1 MRTYRVFVFCIVLLS
16 VSVVFASDNPDVI
29 LAGSAAESEAETIKA
44 DMTFFT
50 DSSCSQ
56 LKPEITKDNLDNIKS
71 CLLKGIAETI
81 LEGSC
86 NFAYRAT
93 EYKAYPS
100 PKVLSETLKL
110 GNGFSKYENITG
122 MYLEAGENVVF
133 VGDTGGK
140 KISLLIPELMRKPA
154 EGVKPSKDPKGW
166 GLYKQT
172 IKLKEGHNQI
182 KLKKAGN
189 AYISYFDDDPEN
201 APAVKVHFATGKVNG
216 YFDTAKDDDEDWNR
230 LLDNAVSPIMDSR
243 GRFIQ
248 VAYPV
253 EWLKEFAY
261 GRGVELID
269 NYDTLLRHQY
279 ELMGLAKYD
288 KLPQNRIL
296 ARVNFNYYMFRDGD
310 GVAYYGNK
318 GTMRKVT
325 HPEVVI
331 KGDPCWG
338 FSHEV
343 GHVLQ
348 MNPQMT
354 WGGMTEVSNNIHTLY
369 VTTRMGN
376 KSRLKAGNIYQKA
389 RKSIAE
395 ADPKISYLH
404 DKDVFK
410 RLVPF
415 WQLFLYFEK
424 NGKPDFY
431 ADVMEQMRLRPNAGR
446 GNDSIKN
453 QFEFVKICCDVSGV
467 DLTDFFGKWG
477 FFWVGEMELNDYRKY
492 KYSISQK
499 MVDETIEY
507 VKSKGY
513 PKPEDDITLVEDAD

>member
-1 MRTYRVFVFCIVLLS
+1 MRFFRVFFACTVLLS
-16 VSVVFASDNPDVI
+16 VSVLVASEKPDIISV
-29 LAGSAAESEAETIKA
+29 ESEAKVTSA
-44 DMTFFT
+44 DMMFFT

-56 LKPEITKDNLDNIKS
+56 LKPEISNDVLDKIKS
-71 CLLKGIAETI
+71 SLLKDIAANI
-81 LEGSC
+81 LDGRYKPEYRVAEYT
-86 NFAYRAT
+86 AYA
-93 EYKAYPS
+93 S

-110 GNGFSKYENITG
+110 GDGFSKYENITG
-122 MYLEAGENVVF
+122 MYLETGENVMF

-140 KISLLIPELMRKPA
+140 EISLLIPELMRKPA
-154 EGVKPSKDPKGW
+154 EDVTPSKDPKGW
-166 GLYKQT
+166 GLYKQRV
-172 IKLKEGHNQI
+172 KLKEGLNKIIVQ
-182 KLKKAGN
+182 KPGN

-201 APAVKVHFATGKVNG
+201 APAVKVHFATGKING
-216 YFDTAKDDDEDWNR
+216 YFDTAKDNDEDWNR
-230 LLDNAVSPIMDSR
+230 LLDNAVSPIMDAR

-261 GRGVELID
+261 GRGVELIN

-279 ELMGLAKYD
+279 ELMGLVKYH
-288 KLPQNRIL
+288 KLPQNRVL

-310 GVAYYGNK
+310 GVAYYGDKN
-318 GTMRKVT
+318 TMRMVA

-331 KGDPCWG
+331 VGDPCWG

-376 KSRLKAGNIYQKA
+376 NSRLKAGGSYQKA
-389 RKSIAE
+389 RESIIEAE
-395 ADPKISYLH
+395 PKISYLH
-404 DKDVFK
+404 DGDVFN

-415 WQLFLYFEK
+415 WQLFLYFEN

-431 ADVMEQMRLRPNAGR
+431 ADVMEQMRLRPDAGR

-453 QFEFVKICCDVSGV
+453 QFEFVKICCDVSKL
-467 DLTDFFGKWG
+467 DLTDFFEKWG
-477 FFWVGEMELNDYRKY
+477 FFWTGEIELNDYAKY
-492 KYSISQK
+492 KYTITQE
-499 MVDETIEY
+499 MVDDTTEY
-507 VKSKGY
+507 VKSRGY
-513 PKPEDDITLVEDAD
+513 PKPETDITLVQDDD